1 MTDTRIMRA
10 QATLLTAMG
19 ETDIDYAPRE
29 GRLLDLYTVLMLV
42 KGVRCST
49 EDVHDASA
57 VARQREQPGHPDREP
72 FSDLENSVALLVRDA
87 IRSAADQ
94 FSNVVV

>member
-1 MTDTRIMRA
+1 MRA

-19 ETDIDYAPRE
+19 ETKPHAPRE

-42 KGVRCST
+42 KGEECST

-72 FSDLENSVALLVRDA
+72 FSDRENSVALLVRDA

-94 FSNVVV
+94 FSNVAV

>member
-1 MTDTRIMRA
+1 MTDTRIMQA
-10 QATLLTAMG
+10 QATLLTEMG

-29 GRLLDLYTVLMLV
+29 QLLLDLYTVLLLV
-42 KGVRCST
+42 KGKECST

-72 FSDLENSVALLVRDA
+72 FSDRENSVAMLVRDA
-87 IRSAADQ
+87 IRSAANQ
-94 FSNVVV
+94 FSNVAV

>member
-29 GRLLDLYTVLMLV
+29 G
-42 KGVRCST
+42 
-49 EDVHDASA
+49 
-57 VARQREQPGHPDREP
+57 
-72 FSDLENSVALLVRDA
+72 
-87 IRSAADQ
+87 
-94 FSNVVV
+94 